1 MAAKKQT
8 NSSMT
13 KRISLSVLVA
23 CAAVLVASL
32 IIIMGVLY
40 DYFGRI
46 ERTRLADEL
55 EIAAAAV
62 EEGGTDALARLS
74 SERYRLTLIAKNGD
88 VLYDTKAGGS
98 LSENHAERS
107 EVKDALKTG
116 DGESTRYSATFMEK
130 TVYRAKRLDDGSV
143 LRISLASATVGLL
156 AVGLI
161 QPILFVALIALVLSI
176 FLAKRLSK
184 SIVAPLNDLDLEH
197 PLDNETYPEISP
209 LLGRINRQNIK
220 IADQME
226 NLKRKTDEFGQIT
239 ENMREGLVLL
249 DDKGTVL
256 SINRAAK
263 TIFGAG
269 DSSVGLDFLAV
280 ERSHEVSSAVEEAFA
295 SGHSDARI
303 ERNGRVYSLDIDR
316 TVSDGKVLGT
326 LILVFDITDKESAER
341 MRREFTANVSHEL
354 KTPLQ
359 GIIGSADL
367 IREGLVKPED
377 MPHFVGRIHDEAERL
392 VTLIED
398 IIRLSRLDEGGNIVF
413 DEKSVNLG
421 EVAAE
426 AVNSLGTAAK
436 AKNIAV
442 TLDDKGAAMHGSSRL
457 LYEIVYNLC
466 DNAIKYGREGGYVH
480 VTVESGDGKAVL
492 TVKDNGIGIAPE
504 HQARVFER
512 FYRVDK
518 SRSRESGGTGLGL
531 SIVKHAVAVHH
542 GEISLDSRLGE
553 GTEIKIS
560 FPI

>member
-40 DYFGRI
+40 DYFGGI
-46 ERTRLADEL
+46 ERTQLADEL

-88 VLYDTKAGGS
+88 VLYDTKAGGP

-107 EVKDALKTG
+107 EVKEALKTG

-197 PLDNETYPEISP
+197 PLENETYPEISP

-220 IADQME
+220 IAEQME

-256 SINRAAK
+256 SINRAAN

-413 DEKSVNLG
+413 DEKNVNLG
-421 EVAAE
+421 EVASE
-426 AVNSLGTAAK
+426 AVKSLGEAAK

-442 TLDDKGAAMHGSSRL
+442 TLDDKGAAMRGSSRL

-466 DNAIKYGREGGYVH
+466 DNAIKYGKEGGYVH
-480 VTVESGDGKAVL
+480 VTVESEDGKAVL

>member
-46 ERTRLADEL
+46 EHTQLADEL

-220 IADQME
+220 IAEQME

-392 VTLIED
+392 VTLIEV

-442 TLDDKGAAMHGSSRL
+442 TLDDKGAAMRGSSRL

-480 VTVESGDGKAVL
+480 VRVESGDGKTVL

>member
-46 ERTRLADEL
+46 EHTQLADEL

-220 IADQME
+220 IAEQME

-442 TLDDKGAAMHGSSRL
+442 TLDDKGAAMRGSSRL

-480 VTVESGDGKAVL
+480 VRVESGDGKAVL

>member
-442 TLDDKGAAMHGSSRL
+442 TLDDKGAAMRGSSRL

>member
-1 MAAKKQT
+1 
-8 NSSMT
+8 
-13 KRISLSVLVA
+13 
-23 CAAVLVASL
+23 
-32 IIIMGVLY
+32 
-40 DYFGRI
+40 
-46 ERTRLADEL
+46 
-55 EIAAAAV
+55 
-62 EEGGTDALARLS
+62 
-74 SERYRLTLIAKNGD
+74 
-88 VLYDTKAGGS
+88 
-98 LSENHAERS
+98 
-107 EVKDALKTG
+107 
-116 DGESTRYSATFMEK
+116 
-130 TVYRAKRLDDGSV
+130 
-143 LRISLASATVGLL
+143 
-156 AVGLI
+156 
-161 QPILFVALIALVLSI
+161 
-176 FLAKRLSK
+176 
-184 SIVAPLNDLDLEH
+184 
-197 PLDNETYPEISP
+197 
-209 LLGRINRQNIK
+209 
-220 IADQME
+220 
-226 NLKRKTDEFGQIT
+226 
-239 ENMREGLVLL
+239 MREGLVLL
-249 DDKGTVL
+249 DNKGTVL

-269 DSSVGLDFLAV
+269 DSSVGLDFLSV

-326 LILVFDITDKESAER
+326 LILVFDITDKESAES

-442 TLDDKGAAMHGSSRL
+442 TLDDKGAAMRGSSRL

-531 SIVKHAVAVHH
+531 SIVKHAVSVHH
-542 GEISLDSRLGE
+542 SEISLDSRLGE

>member
-40 DYFGRI
+40 DFFGRI

-442 TLDDKGAAMHGSSRL
+442 TLDDKGAAMRGSSRL

>member
-1 MAAKKQT
+1 
-8 NSSMT
+8 MT

-220 IADQME
+220 ITDQME

-280 ERSHEVSSAVEEAFA
+280 ERSHEVSSAVEEAFS

-442 TLDDKGAAMHGSSRL
+442 TLDDKGAAMRGSSRL

-480 VTVESGDGKAVL
+480 VTIESGDGKAVL

>member
-1 MAAKKQT
+1 
-8 NSSMT
+8 MT

-442 TLDDKGAAMHGSSRL
+442 TLDDKGAAMRGSSRL

-480 VTVESGDGKAVL
+480 VRVESGDGKAVL

>member
-46 ERTRLADEL
+46 EHTQLADEL

-220 IADQME
+220 IAEQME

-413 DEKSVNLG
+413 DEKNVNLG

-442 TLDDKGAAMHGSSRL
+442 TLDDKGAAMRGSSRL

-480 VTVESGDGKAVL
+480 VRVESGDGKAVL

>member
-442 TLDDKGAAMHGSSRL
+442 TLDDKGAAMRGSSRL

-518 SRSRESGGTGLGL
+518 SRSRKSGGTGLGL

>member
-426 AVNSLGTAAK
+426 AVNLLGTAAK

-442 TLDDKGAAMHGSSRL
+442 TLDDKGAAMRGSSRL
-457 LYEIVYNLC
+457 LYEIMYNLC

>member
-40 DYFGRI
+40 DYFGGI
-46 ERTRLADEL
+46 ERTQLADEL

-88 VLYDTKAGGS
+88 VLYDTKAGS
-98 LSENHAERS
+98 PLSENHAERS
-107 EVKDALKTG
+107 EVKEALKTG

-220 IADQME
+220 IAEQME

-303 ERNGRVYSLDIDR
+303 ERNGRIYSLDIDR

-398 IIRLSRLDEGGNIVF
+398 IIRLSRLDEGGNIIF

-426 AVNSLGTAAK
+426 AVKSLGEAAK

-442 TLDDKGAAMHGSSRL
+442 TLDDKGAAMRGSSRL

>member
-40 DYFGRI
+40 DYFGGI
-46 ERTRLADEL
+46 ERTQLADEL

-88 VLYDTKAGGS
+88 VLYDTKAGGP

-107 EVKDALKTG
+107 EVKEALKTG

-197 PLDNETYPEISP
+197 PLENETYPEISP

-220 IADQME
+220 IAEQME

-413 DEKSVNLG
+413 DEKNVNLG
-421 EVAAE
+421 EVASE
-426 AVNSLGTAAK
+426 AVKSLGEAAK

-442 TLDDKGAAMHGSSRL
+442 TLDDKGAAMRGSSRL

-466 DNAIKYGREGGYVH
+466 DNAIKYGKEGGYVH
-480 VTVESGDGKAVL
+480 VTVESEDGKAVL

>member
-1 MAAKKQT
+1 
-8 NSSMT
+8 MT
-13 KRISLSVLVA
+13 KKIFQSILLVA
-23 CAAVLVASL
+23 GCVLLASL
-32 IIIMGVLY
+32 LIIMGFLY
-40 DYFGRI
+40 DYFGGVEENQLR
-46 ERTRLADEL
+46 DEL
-55 EIAAAAV
+55 SLAAAAV
-62 EEGGTDALARLS
+62 EDGGTDYLS
-74 SERYRLTLIAKNGD
+74 QLTADRCRLTWIAADGS
-88 VLYDTKAGGS
+88 VLYDTKTNAES
-98 LSENHAERS
+98 LENHASRA
-107 EVKDALKTG
+107 EVSQALATG
-116 DGESTRYSATFMEK
+116 TGESTRYSSTLMEK
-130 TVYRAKRLDDGSV
+130 TMYYAQRLDDGTV
-143 LRISLASATVGLL
+143 LRISISRATVGMI
-156 AVGLI
+156 AVGMI
-161 QPILFVALIALVLSI
+161 QPLLIVLIVALILSGV
-176 FLAKRLSK
+176 LAKRLSHR
-184 SIVAPLNDLDLEH
+184 IVDPLNSLDLEH

-295 SGHSDARI
+295 SGHADARI

-436 AKNIAV
+436 SKNIAV
-442 TLDDKGAAMHGSSRL
+442 TLDDKGAAMRGSSRL

>member
-46 ERTRLADEL
+46 EHTQLADEL

-107 EVKDALKTG
+107 EVKEALKTG

-220 IADQME
+220 IAEQME

-269 DSSVGLDFLAV
+269 DSYVGLDFLAV

-398 IIRLSRLDEGGNIVF
+398 IIRLSRLDEGGNIIF

-442 TLDDKGAAMHGSSRL
+442 TLDDKGAAMRGSSRL

-480 VTVESGDGKAVL
+480 VRVESGDGKAVL

>member
-1 MAAKKQT
+1 
-8 NSSMT
+8 MT

-46 ERTRLADEL
+46 EHTQLADEL

-209 LLGRINRQNIK
+209 LLGRINRQNIR
-220 IADQME
+220 IAEQME
-226 NLKRKTDEFGQIT
+226 NLKRKTDEFVQIT

-442 TLDDKGAAMHGSSRL
+442 TLDDKGAAMRGSSRL

-480 VTVESGDGKAVL
+480 VRVESGDGKTVL

>member
-220 IADQME
+220 ITDQME

-442 TLDDKGAAMHGSSRL
+442 TLDDKGAAMRGSSRL

>member
-46 ERTRLADEL
+46 EHTQLADEL

-88 VLYDTKAGGS
+88 VLYDTKAGGP

-107 EVKDALKTG
+107 EVKEALKTG

-143 LRISLASATVGLL
+143 LRISLASATVCLL

-220 IADQME
+220 IAEQME

-442 TLDDKGAAMHGSSRL
+442 TLDDKGAAMRGSSRL

-480 VTVESGDGKAVL
+480 VRVESGDGKAVL

>member
-1 MAAKKQT
+1 
-8 NSSMT
+8 MT

-442 TLDDKGAAMHGSSRL
+442 TLDDKGAAMRGSSRL

-518 SRSRESGGTGLGL
+518 SRSRKSGGTGLGL

>member
-1 MAAKKQT
+1 
-8 NSSMT
+8 MT

-46 ERTRLADEL
+46 EHTQLADEL

-442 TLDDKGAAMHGSSRL
+442 TLDDKGAAMRGSSRL

>member
-46 ERTRLADEL
+46 EHTQLADEL

-442 TLDDKGAAMHGSSRL
+442 TLDDKGAAMRGSSRL

>member
-46 ERTRLADEL
+46 EHTQLADEL

-209 LLGRINRQNIK
+209 LLGRINRQNIR
-220 IADQME
+220 IAEQME
-226 NLKRKTDEFGQIT
+226 NLKRKTDEFVQIT

-442 TLDDKGAAMHGSSRL
+442 TLDDKGAAMRGSSRL

-480 VTVESGDGKAVL
+480 VRVESGDGKTVL

>member
-1 MAAKKQT
+1 
-8 NSSMT
+8 
-13 KRISLSVLVA
+13 
-23 CAAVLVASL
+23 
-32 IIIMGVLY
+32 MGVLY

-295 SGHSDARI
+295 SGHADARI

-436 AKNIAV
+436 SKNIAV
-442 TLDDKGAAMHGSSRL
+442 TLDDKGAAMRGSSRL

>member
-295 SGHSDARI
+295 SGHSDACI

-442 TLDDKGAAMHGSSRL
+442 TLDDKGAAMRGSSRL

-466 DNAIKYGREGGYVH
+466 DNAIKYGRKGGYVH

-560 FPI
+560 FTI

>member
-46 ERTRLADEL
+46 EHTQLADEL

-209 LLGRINRQNIK
+209 LLGRINRQNIR
-220 IADQME
+220 IAEQME

-442 TLDDKGAAMHGSSRL
+442 TLDDKGAAMRGSSRL

-480 VTVESGDGKAVL
+480 VRVESGDGKTVL

>member
-442 TLDDKGAAMHGSSRL
+442 TLDDKGAAMRGSSRL

-466 DNAIKYGREGGYVH
+466 DNAIKYGREGGYAH

>member
-13 KRISLSVLVA
+13 KRISISVLVA

-40 DYFGRI
+40 DYFGGI
-46 ERTRLADEL
+46 ERTQLADEL

-88 VLYDTKAGGS
+88 VLYDTKAGS
-98 LSENHAERS
+98 PLSENHAERS
-107 EVKDALKTG
+107 EVKEALKTG

-220 IADQME
+220 IAEQME

-377 MPHFVGRIHDEAERL
+377 MPHFIGRIHDEAERL

-398 IIRLSRLDEGGNIVF
+398 IIRLSRLDEGGNIIF

-426 AVNSLGTAAK
+426 AVKSLGEAAK

-442 TLDDKGAAMHGSSRL
+442 TLDDKGAAMRGSSRL

-480 VTVESGDGKAVL
+480 VTVESEDGKAVL

>member
-1 MAAKKQT
+1 MAVKKQT

-209 LLGRINRQNIK
+209 LLGRISRQNIK

-442 TLDDKGAAMHGSSRL
+442 TLDDKGAAMRGSSRL
-457 LYEIVYNLC
+457 LYEIMYNLC

>member
-46 ERTRLADEL
+46 EHTQLADEL

-130 TVYRAKRLDDGSV
+130 TVYRAKRLNDGSV

-220 IADQME
+220 IAEQME

-442 TLDDKGAAMHGSSRL
+442 TLDDKGAAMRGSSRL

-480 VTVESGDGKAVL
+480 VRVESGDGKTVL

>member
-1 MAAKKQT
+1 
-8 NSSMT
+8 MT

-295 SGHSDARI
+295 SGHADARI

-436 AKNIAV
+436 SKNIAV
-442 TLDDKGAAMHGSSRL
+442 TLDDKGAAMRGSSRL

>member
-1 MAAKKQT
+1 MAEKKKT
-8 NSSMT
+8 SSSMT
-13 KRISLSVLVA
+13 KRISLSVLA
-23 CAAVLVASL
+23 ASAAVLIASL
-32 IIIMGVLY
+32 VIIMGVLY
-40 DYFGRI
+40 DYFGGI
-46 ERTRLADEL
+46 ERTQLSDEL

-62 EEGGTDALARLS
+62 DAGGTDALSKLS
-74 SERYRLTLIAKNGD
+74 SERYRLTLISKDGD

-98 LSENHAERS
+98 LPENHAERS

-116 DGESTRYSATFMEK
+116 DGESTRYSVTFMEK

-143 LRISLASATVGLL
+143 LRISFASATVGLL

-161 QPILFVALIALVLSI
+161 QPLLFIALVALILSI

-184 SIVAPLNDLDLEH
+184 SVVAPLNDLDLEN
-197 PLDNETYPEISP
+197 PLENETYPEISP

-220 IADQME
+220 IAEQME
-226 NLKRKTDEFGQIT
+226 SLKRKNDEFGQIT

-249 DDKGTVL
+249 DNKGNVL

-263 TIFGAG
+263 EIFGAD

-280 ERSHEVSSAVEEAFA
+280 ERSHEVSLAVREAFET
-295 SGHSDARI
+295 GHSDLRL
-303 ERNGRVYSLDIDR
+303 ERNGRIYNLGIDR
-316 TVSDGKVLGT
+316 TTSNGKVLGA
-326 LILVFDITDKESAER
+326 LILVFDITDKESAEK

-413 DEKSVNLG
+413 DEKGVNLG
-421 EVAAE
+421 EVASE
-426 AVNSLGTAAK
+426 AVKALDTAAK
-436 AKNIAV
+436 AKKISV
-442 TLDDKGAAMHGSSRL
+442 TLDDKGAIMRGSSRL

-466 DNAIKYGREGGYVH
+466 DNAIKYGRDGGFVH
-480 VTVESGDGKAVL
+480 ITVESGDGKAVL
-492 TVKDNGIGIAPE
+492 TVKDNGIGIATE
-504 HQARVFER
+504 HISRVFER

-531 SIVKHAVAVHH
+531 SIVKHAVAIHH
-542 GEISLDSRLGE
+542 GEISLDSKLGE
-553 GTEIKIS
+553 GTEIRVS